1 MHCTTSTAEICV
13 PPLQQSMFTVL
24 CWCADRAILQCFQ
37 QILGFFCDFN
47 LLLFSFV
54 FLLLTCLLLSAVSP
68 SCLFSLT
75 VKYYQVSLVVNSEI
89 ISCCFDSLLSL
100 FCCSWTAGIWAVI
113 KCHPFTWTN
122 RPILHSGV
130 CCFFCSWTALFLG
143 TVSCIVLYWVTL
155 SIVSALILNLVL
167 NQIHFF

>member
-1 MHCTTSTAEICV
+1 MHCTTSTVEICV

-24 CWCADRAILQCFQ
+24 CWYADRAILQCCQ
-37 QILGFFCDFN
+37 QILVFFVISTFCCFH
-47 LLLFSFV
+47 LYFCYWHV
-54 FLLLTCLLLSAVSP
+54 FCYQQF

-75 VKYYQVSLVVNSEI
+75 VKYYQICLVVNSEI

-130 CCFFCSWTALFLG
+130 CCFFCSWTALFLR